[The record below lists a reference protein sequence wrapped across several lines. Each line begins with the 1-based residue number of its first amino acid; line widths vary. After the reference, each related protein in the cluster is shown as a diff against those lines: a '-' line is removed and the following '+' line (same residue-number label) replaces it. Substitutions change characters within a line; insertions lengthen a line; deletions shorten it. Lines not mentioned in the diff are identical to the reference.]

1 MNSSLLLGKL
11 FNIKLYVHWTFLL
24 LIGWVLLIESEDGL
38 TVSEA
43 IFRILFI
50 FALFA
55 CVVLHELGHALTAR
69 RFDCPTRR
77 IVLMAEIEK
86 MPQKPWQELLVAI
99 AGPLVSL
106 AIAFVLYVIV
116 NGNELFPTASQ
127 IENMNIDEF
136 IRGYFLFYLCLVNF
150 MLAIFN
156 LIPAFPMDGGRM
168 LRALLAMRLGKA
180 KATRISA
187 TIGQFLAI
195 IFVILAIKAHSPWLA
210 IIGIFIFLSAK
221 GEAAQESAKNYLSRY
236 KVGDLTMHQF
246 TILNFNDT
254 IEKAVQ
260 TMLNGQ
266 EREFVV
272 VNNEQQVI
280 GILTRDN
287 IIAALAQKNHSLF
300 IHQAMDKKFLKLN
313 PEINLAVAYEQML
326 TNRFAV
332 AAVMEDE
339 RLVGIVDI
347 ENLQEF
353 MLFKRVSKKS

>member
-1 MNSSLLLGKL
+1 
-11 FNIKLYVHWTFLL
+11 
-24 LIGWVLLIESEDGL
+24 
-38 TVSEA
+38 
-43 IFRILFI
+43 
-50 FALFA
+50 
-55 CVVLHELGHALTAR
+55 
-69 RFDCPTRR
+69 
-77 IVLMAEIEK
+77 
-86 MPQKPWQELLVAI
+86 
-99 AGPLVSL
+99 
-106 AIAFVLYVIV
+106 
-116 NGNELFPTASQ
+116 
-127 IENMNIDEF
+127 
-136 IRGYFLFYLCLVNF
+136 
-150 MLAIFN
+150 
-156 LIPAFPMDGGRM
+156 
-168 LRALLAMRLGKA
+168 
-180 KATRISA
+180 
-187 TIGQFLAI
+187 
-195 IFVILAIKAHSPWLA
+195 
-210 IIGIFIFLSAK
+210 
-221 GEAAQESAKNYLSRY
+221 
-236 KVGDLTMHQF
+236 MHQF